1 MSSLIPWR
9 GEMDRLRSE
18 MERLYDR
25 FFDLRP
31 IRRFTDDGE
40 WMISVDVSETAKEII
55 VNAEIPGV
63 EAKDI
68 DVNLAG
74 NVLTIKGERKREHEK
89 KEENLH
95 RVERSYGS
103 FYRSLS
109 LPSEV
114 DADKIKASYK
124 KGVLRVTM
132 PKTKRAAGKK
142 VEIAT
147 S

>member
-40 WMISVDVSETAKEII
+40 WMTSVDVSETAKEII

-74 NVLTIKGERKREHEK
+74 NVLTIKGERKREHEE